1 MADYHVGGPDMAPR
15 TPTPPEARRAPAEP
29 WCASSPDAGS
39 APALSVTRQMSD
51 SRLAYLDG
59 LRGAALILMVVNHT
73 ARWWIDLHMTRA
85 RYALIY
91 ITLTLAAPTFLF
103 LVGFCLPLG
112 RSAGSGAPES
122 LGALA
127 RRLVPRGVRIVL
139 AGFLLNLV
147 VFRHDRILSGGVLQ
161 TIGLAIIAMVPAMW
175 LLRFPAARWA
185 LLLAAGAGYVAFV
198 FAFPAL
204 TRFVAAHELLGLVLF
219 FDFPPWPWLSLVL
232 IGLVLG
238 STWLQTH
245 RENREAGARYLAVAG
260 TVGAVMVIAF
270 FVYDWWAATP
280 MRFGTRRDFIL
291 NRHWTPRGAALLWVL
306 GMVLLMLAAAYWAME
321 RRRWRLPW
329 LVILGQTALFL
340 YFFHQI
346 IAYTLVKEWLGWRF
360 DAWPWFWLANAVF
373 VAVLIGVGWAWREIK
388 SRTVRGRRRA
398 LATPS

>member
-1 MADYHVGGPDMAPR
+1 
-15 TPTPPEARRAPAEP
+15 
-29 WCASSPDAGS
+29 
-39 APALSVTRQMSD
+39 MSD

-73 ARWWIDLHMTRA
+73 ARWWIEGHMTWP
-85 RYALIY
+85 RYSLIY
-91 ITLTLAAPTFLF
+91 ITQTLAAPTFLF

-112 RSAGSGAPES
+112 RRAGSGAPES

-127 RRLVPRGVRIVL
+127 RRMVPRGVRIVL

-147 VFRHDRILSGGVLQ
+147 VFPHDPLLGSGVLH

-198 FAFPAL
+198 LAFPAL
-204 TRFVAAHELLGLVLF
+204 TRFVAAHERLGLVLF
-219 FDFPPWPWLSLVL
+219 FDYPPWPWLSLVL

-238 STWLQTH
+238 STWLPTH
-245 RENREAGARYLAVAG
+245 RHSPQAGARYLAVAAA
-260 TVGAVMVIAF
+260 VGAVMVVAF

-280 MRFGTRRDFIL
+280 MRFGMRRDFIL

-346 IAYTLVKEWLGWRF
+346 IVYTLVKGWLGWHF
-360 DAWPWFWLANAVF
+360 DAWPWFWLANAVL
-373 VAVLIGVGWAWREIK
+373 VAVLIACGWAWREIKRWRLIATGWAWREIK
-388 SRTVRGRRRA
+388 SRTDRMRRR
-398 LATPS
+398 TPAMPG